1 MKIKKFQ
8 AGGAIPTEDPTM
20 AAPVDGAAA
29 PAAGGGEDPLVMI
42 AQMMMQ
48 ALETQDCQAA
58 MAACDAFLQFIDQ
71 MGGQGAEQA
80 PPAEPVFK
88 KGGKISKKA

>member
-8 AGGAIPTEDPTM
+8 AGGPIPTEDPAM
-20 AAPVDGAAA
+20 AAPVEGGAA
-29 PAAGGGEDPLVMI
+29 PMEGGGEDPLVMI

-58 MAACDAFLQFIDQ
+58 LSACDAFLQFIDQ
-71 MGGQGAEQA
+71 MEGQGGAAA
-80 PPAEPVFK
+80 PTAEPVFK
-88 KGGKISKKA
+88 RGGKISK